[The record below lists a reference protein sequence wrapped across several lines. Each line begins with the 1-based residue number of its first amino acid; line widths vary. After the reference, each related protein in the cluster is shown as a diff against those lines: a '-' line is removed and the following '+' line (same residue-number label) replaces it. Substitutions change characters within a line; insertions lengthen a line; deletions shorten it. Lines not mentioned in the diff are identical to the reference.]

1 MKIKFS
7 RNELSFLKNTFFK
20 EKVESNYILTEEQ
33 TIYLE
38 KHIADEIRDWALEK
52 QQIIG
57 FDQNYELTKEGRIL
71 ENIIDKLY
79 N

>member
-33 TIYLE
+33 TINLE